1 MDSLITYVTWLPFYV
16 VFVKLTK
23 KEGTGVIC
31 GTEWF
36 AINCVLYVFYSYSC
50 YCHYANI
57 ILKHIWKAN
66 TILLSYISDY
76 LTELSQM
83 PFLPFSNEW
92 GEVMRIPAE
101 RMALLLALFTK
112 CPPILPKGTGEVA

>member
-1 MDSLITYVTWLPFYV
+1 MYFI
-16 VFVKLTK
+16 
-23 KEGTGVIC
+23 
-31 GTEWF
+31 
-36 AINCVLYVFYSYSC
+36 AIG

-83 PFLPFSNEW
+83 PFLHFSNEW

-101 RMALLLALFTK
+101 RMALLLALFTVSTNT
-112 CPPILPKGTGEVA
+112 PQGDW